1 MSISVCMML
10 RICPILVLKMSRR
23 SLGSRLPRSRPPSLA
38 DVVFDH
44 SYGQRNWRQLYLK
57 NCEMSSAP
65 WQVGNHFLKIE
76 LAPGS
81 LFPAISGS
89 MASTM
94 RCRASGIPEILRAQ
108 PSSFMELLL
117 RCYVSFCQWSI
128 SRQKNSG
135 PIRRI
140 SEPISSGQ
148 CRVAQIT
155 KSQR

>member
-10 RICPILVLKMSRR
+10 RICPIQVSKCQEEVWALVWQE
-23 SLGSRLPRSRPPSLA
+23 
-38 DVVFDH
+38 VV
-44 SYGQRNWRQLYLK
+44 RQVICFVLTIAMVKEIGGNLK